1 MAKAQKVVLSPEEK
15 AEAKQKRWAQ
25 IKRDKWMYLL
35 LLPGFLYFIIFKIVP
50 MWGILIS
57 FKDYYAGIPFFGSNF
72 FNGWIGFDNFK
83 NFFTDSS
90 FLQLLRN
97 TLIISG
103 MNIIF
108 FFPLPIILAL
118 LLNEI
123 KVQWYKKVLQTLVY
137 VPHFVS
143 MVVIASITFML
154 VKTPSMEGM
163 SGGALYEIVK
173 SMTGKNLNALGS
185 PIAIYWVL
193 LIQNI
198 WKETGWG
205 TIIFLAALAGVD
217 VEQYEAAI
225 VDGATR
231 FQQLIYI
238 TLPAIMGTVVTM
250 FILRMGSVL
259 DTGFEQIILMQND
272 LNRITSETFDTY
284 VYQIGR
290 VQGNYGYSTAVSLF
304 KSVISIIC
312 IQTATVLL
320 RRPVRM
326 VYSNRR
332 RKIRHDSI
340 KRRSVGDIIANVVIY
355 ILLTL
360 IAVIMVIPFIYVIA
374 ASFATEAEIQTRP
387 IFLFLIVLLL
397 TLMQEFLI

>member
-108 FFPLPIILAL
+108 FFPLPIVLAL
-118 LLNEI
+118 
-123 KVQWYKKVLQTLVY
+123 
-137 VPHFVS
+137 
-143 MVVIASITFML
+143 ASITFML

-225 VDGATR
+225 VDGASR

-312 IQTATVLL
+312 IQTA
-320 RRPVRM
+320 
-326 VYSNRR
+326 NRLA
-332 RKIRHDSI
+332 KKAGQD
-340 KRRSVGDIIANVVIY
+340 G
-355 ILLTL
+355 
-360 IAVIMVIPFIYVIA
+360 
-374 ASFATEAEIQTRP
+374 
-387 IFLFLIVLLL
+387 LF
-397 TLMQEFLI
+397 

>member
-108 FFPLPIILAL
+108 FFPLPIVLAL

-205 TIIFLAALAGVD
+205 ANMSVSASYFNAA
-217 VEQYEAAI
+217 QKKI
-225 VDGATR
+225 
-231 FQQLIYI
+231 QL
-238 TLPAIMGTVVTM
+238 
-250 FILRMGSVL
+250 R
-259 DTGFEQIILMQND
+259 N
-272 LNRITSETFDTY
+272 TFDVTCTTSY
-284 VYQIGR
+284 RFDVFTPLGRDPIGF
-290 VQGNYGYSTAVSLF
+290 TIPM
-304 KSVISIIC
+304 K
-312 IQTATVLL
+312 
-320 RRPVRM
+320 VRM
-326 VYSNRR
+326 TGMSE
-332 RKIRHDSI
+332 KFW
-340 KRRSVGDIIANVVIY
+340 K
-355 ILLTL
+355 
-360 IAVIMVIPFIYVIA
+360 
-374 ASFATEAEIQTRP
+374 
-387 IFLFLIVLLL
+387 
-397 TLMQEFLI
+397 

>member
-1 MAKAQKVVLSPEEK
+1 MAKAQKVVLSPQEK
-15 AEAKQKRWAQ
+15 AQLKQKRRGQ
-25 IKRDKWMYLL
+25 ILRDKWMYLL
-35 LLPGFLYFIIFKIVP
+35 LLPGFLYFVIFKIVP
-50 MWGILIS
+50 MWGVLIA
-57 FKDYYAGIPFFGSNF
+57 FKDFYAGIPFFGANF
-72 FNGWIGFDNFK
+72 TKNWIGFANFT

-90 FLQLLRN
+90 FFQLLKN

-163 SGGALYEIVK
+163 SGGALYEIIK
-173 SMTGKNLNALGS
+173 GMTGKEMNALGN
-185 PIAIYWVL
+185 PNAIYWVL
-193 LIQNI
+193 LIQNV

-225 VDGATR
+225 VDGANR

-238 TLPAIMGTVVTM
+238 TLPAILGTIVTM

-290 VQGNYGYSTAVSLF
+290 VQGNYGYSTAVGLF
-304 KSVISIIC
+304 KSLISITC
-312 IQTATVLL
+312 IQTA
-320 RRPVRM
+320 
-326 VYSNRR
+326 NRLA
-332 RKIRHDSI
+332 KKAGQD
-340 KRRSVGDIIANVVIY
+340 G
-355 ILLTL
+355 
-360 IAVIMVIPFIYVIA
+360 
-374 ASFATEAEIQTRP
+374 
-387 IFLFLIVLLL
+387 LF
-397 TLMQEFLI
+397 